1 MQNTT
6 PRKQLNPDERRAL
19 CQQWKT
25 SGLSRSEFCRQH
37 GVALSSFHHWLSGK
51 RLNGARLNLKYNQDW
66 VPVTVKKTPEPI
78 TEEPLLLEIVLPN
91 QMRVKLA
98 VKPSKINTIIEEL
111 SHANTA
117 LR

>member
-1 MQNTT
+1 MQNLT
-6 PRKQLNPDERRAL
+6 PRKQLSPDERRAL

-25 SGLSRSEFCRQH
+25 SGLNRSEFCRQH

-51 RLNGARLNLKYNQDW
+51 RLEGARLNLKNNQDW
-66 VPVTVKKTPEPI
+66 VPVALKKTPDLI
-78 TEEPLLLEIVLPN
+78 TEEPLLLEMVLPN
-91 QMRVKLA
+91 QISLKLS
-98 VKPSKINTIIEEL
+98 VTSSKINSFIEQL

>member
-98 VKPSKINTIIEEL
+98 VTSSKINSIIEEL

>member
-51 RLNGARLNLKYNQDW
+51 RLKGARLNLKYNQDW

-98 VKPSKINTIIEEL
+98 VTSSKINSIIEEL

>member
-1 MQNTT
+1 MKDLS
-6 PRKQLNPDERRAL
+6 PRKQLSPDERRAL

-37 GVALSSFHHWLSGK
+37 GVPLSSFHHWLSGK
-51 RLNGARLNLKYNQDW
+51 SLNGVRLNLKKNQDW
-66 VPVTVKKTPEPI
+66 VPVTVKETPDPI
-78 TEEPLLLEIVLPN
+78 TEEPLLLEMVLPN
-91 QMRVKLA
+91 QIRLKLS
-98 VKPSKINTIIEEL
+98 VTSSKINSIIEEL

>member
-1 MQNTT
+1 MKNLT
-6 PRKQLNPDERRAL
+6 PRKQLNPDERRTL

-51 RLNGARLNLKYNQDW
+51 RLNGVRLNLKNNQDW
-66 VPVTVKKTPEPI
+66 VPVALKTTPDPI
-78 TEEPLLLEIVLPN
+78 TEETLLLEMILPN
-91 QMRVKLA
+91 QIRLKLA
-98 VKPSKINTIIEEL
+98 LPSSKINSIIEQL